1 MSVICQLIVNE
12 NDDSEKCNAMYDVSP
27 PALCQNT
34 CNQQV
39 QAVKTLVQSQCQSTM
54 PSTTLSNYIDTY
66 SQQCLMDPALNA
78 TASQSCMLGMVNEPD
93 YCGFPSQG
101 DGCNYCQSS
110 AANGDLCCSKIAC
123 DGGAHGLSKGAVAGI
138 VIAIVSCLL
147 LLVAAVFYYR
157 RSKSVPQVHYQ
168 SADDRTETA
177 CIGEKLSTA
186 PSFLSGTDYQTH
198 DTITPAALRDT
209 DSVGLISKLD
219 NEFHTVI
226 HQYYPSQPDEL
237 SLRKNDIIVSTVAFD
252 DGWGVGV
259 NITTGQKGAFPLIC
273 VTPASR
279 EVLDWL
285 LNEVEQNVDESA
297 SVQLC
302 EIIRYQM
309 RHSPPL
315 RRRQGTKIPHRS
327 QSIHSQSYL
336 HKQSSQSSNTT

>member
-1 MSVICQLIVNE
+1 M
-12 NDDSEKCNAMYDVSP
+12 
-27 PALCQNT
+27 
-34 CNQQV
+34 
-39 QAVKTLVQSQCQSTM
+39 
-54 PSTTLSNYIDTY
+54 
-66 SQQCLMDPALNA
+66 
-78 TASQSCMLGMVNEPD
+78 
-93 YCGFPSQG
+93 
-101 DGCNYCQSS
+101 
-110 AANGDLCCSKIAC
+110 
-123 DGGAHGLSKGAVAGI
+123 
-138 VIAIVSCLL
+138 IAIVACLL

-157 RSKSVPQVHYQ
+157 RSKSVQQVHYQ

-177 CIGEKLSTA
+177 CIGEKLDTA
-186 PSFLSGTDYQTH
+186 LSGTDCQTH
-198 DTITPAALRDT
+198 DTSTPAALRDT

-226 HQYYPSQPDEL
+226 HQYNPSQPDEL

-273 VTPASR
+273 VTPASH

-302 EIIRYQM
+302 DIIRYQM
-309 RHSPPL
+309 RHSSPPSL
-315 RRRQGTKIPHRS
+315 RRLGTKIPHRS

-336 HKQSSQSSNTT
+336 HKQSSEPLNTP